1 LTCPRYA
8 EAVARISI
16 SWGMILRRGTMDE
29 KKLEKFCNDFDC
41 DCNDCPYQRSEC
53 DDYYAKYHELPM
65 SRYKGDGNG

>member
-1 LTCPRYA
+1 
-8 EAVARISI
+8 
-16 SWGMILRRGTMDE
+16 MDE

-65 SRYKGDGNG
+65 SRYKEDDNG